1 MQEDFDQDP
10 QDSRSSNDKIKNEKN
25 FACKDFIVVDDRA
38 RITLL
43 KSSLF

>member
-1 MQEDFDQDP
+1 M
-10 QDSRSSNDKIKNEKN
+10 KTEKN

-43 KSSLF
+43 KSSLFEKI